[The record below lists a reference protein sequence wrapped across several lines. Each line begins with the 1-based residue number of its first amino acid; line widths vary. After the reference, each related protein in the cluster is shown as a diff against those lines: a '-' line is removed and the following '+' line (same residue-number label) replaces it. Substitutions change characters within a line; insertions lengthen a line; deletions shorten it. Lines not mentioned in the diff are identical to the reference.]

1 MGTTTNWV
9 VVLAPKQ
16 SPPRVFLGRFNID
29 EMLDME
35 KMDRGV
41 PTIVVNGNLDRVRSG
56 YYPRHVLT

>member
-1 MGTTTNWV
+1 
-9 VVLAPKQ
+9 
-16 SPPRVFLGRFNID
+16 LGRFNID